1 LLHPSARKPGPDL
14 DEAVAT
20 PYPLVSTA
28 DSSVEVPH
36 GGTVREVIVKTSPHL
51 EEVEAVATLA
61 MASATT
67 GAKVLVIR
75 NTVRDCIET
84 QAAIE
89 KTCRDP
95 VLLFTCRDKVA
106 PHHARYARPDR
117 EALDQ
122 ALEKRLGKERPSGGC
137 VVVATQTVQQSLDL
151 DADYLI
157 TDLCPADVLL
167 QRIGRLHR
175 HDRPE
180 RTIVARATVLV
191 PSNRDLGVLI
201 GKGGRPRNYHGLGS
215 VYEDLRI
222 LEATWRRIEKEPVW
236 RIPTMNRCLVE
247 RCLHSTAL
255 REIVTTGGP
264 GWREHEMY
272 VVGADA
278 GMRRQA
284 ELNLVD
290 WSKPYIESNYP
301 SEVDERIMTR
311 LGEGDRQVKFAPT
324 FIGPFG
330 LPVSELNVKAF
341 WARGVPSEENEAT
354 AVTSHDGQT
363 RFRFGDKSFLY
374 DRLGL
379 RPDDGPSMRE
389 EQRDDDGP

>member
-1 LLHPSARKPGPDL
+1 
-14 DEAVAT
+14 
-20 PYPLVSTA
+20 
-28 DSSVEVPH
+28 
-36 GGTVREVIVKTSPHL
+36 
-51 EEVEAVATLA
+51 
-61 MASATT
+61 
-67 GAKVLVIR
+67 
-75 NTVRDCIET
+75 
-84 QAAIE
+84 
-89 KTCRDP
+89 
-95 VLLFTCRDKVA
+95 VA

-122 ALEKRLGKERPSGGC
+122 AIVDRLGLERSPGGC

-175 HDRPE
+175 HTRAE

-191 PSNRDLGVLI
+191 PANRDLGVLI

-222 LEATWRRIEKEPVW
+222 LEATWRRIEEAPVW

-255 REIVTTGGP
+255 RETVTIGGP
-264 GWREHEMY
+264 GWKEHEMY
-272 VVGADA
+272 VVGSES

-290 WSKPYIESNYP
+290 WSKSYIESSYP

-311 LGEGDRQVKFAPT
+311 LGEGDRQVKVAPT
-324 FIGPFG
+324 FMGPFG
-330 LPVSELNVKAF
+330 LPISELNIKAA
-341 WARGVPSEENEAT
+341 WARGVSREEDQAT
-354 AVTSHDGQT
+354 AVRSHDGET
-363 RFRFGDKSFLY
+363 RFCFGDKSFLY

-379 RPDDGPSMRE
+379 RPDDGPCMRE